1 MLWKEKMREFKKGD
15 RVMVNFSKVWGVR
28 LLEKGV
34 RSLHV
39 GKVVGKT
46 RFQGMIFYRVRNPE
60 WEGGVRSFK
69 ALTLTKF

>member
-1 MLWKEKMREFKKGD
+1 MNDFKKGD
-15 RVMVNFSKVWGVR
+15 RVLVSFSRVWGAK

-46 RFQGMIFYRVRNPE
+46 KFQGMIFYRVKNPE

-69 ALTLTKF
+69 AMTLTKF